1 MARDE
6 FYDAPVNTPVTVLLA
21 DDHPIFRRGL
31 LDVLRSAPT
40 IQVVQDVADGET
52 ALRVIRELQP
62 AVAILDV
69 QMPGLTGLDVAR
81 QLQHE
86 LVATQLVFLT
96 MFNDEETLREA
107 LDLGVRG
114 YVLKDSAAEEIVGC
128 VRTVTQGRHFI
139 SSALSGFLVRRAD
152 DAKHL
157 AEEKGGLTLLTPG
170 ERRILKLV
178 SEARTTKEI
187 ADQLGLSPR
196 TVETHRQ
203 NICYKLELQGVHS
216 LVKFAYD
223 NKSRL

>member
-1 MARDE
+1 M
-6 FYDAPVNTPVTVLLA
+6 LLA

-40 IQVVQDVADGET
+40 IRVVQDVADGSA
-52 ALRVIRELQP
+52 ALQVIREVRP
-62 AVAILDV
+62 DVAVLDV
-69 QMPGLTGLDVAR
+69 QMPGLTGLEVAR

-86 LVATQLVFLT
+86 IVTTRLVFLT

-128 VRTVTQGRHFI
+128 VRTVMQGRHFI
-139 SSALSGFLVRRAD
+139 SPALSGFLVRRSEEA
-152 DAKHL
+152 HQL
-157 AEEKGGLTLLTPG
+157 AEERTGLALLTPG
-170 ERRILKLV
+170 ERRILRLV

-203 NICYKLELQGVHS
+203 NICQKLELQGVHS
-216 LVKFAYD
+216 LVKFAFD

>member
-1 MARDE
+1 M
-6 FYDAPVNTPVTVLLA
+6 NKPVTVLLA

-40 IQVVQDVADGET
+40 IRVVQDVADGT
-52 ALRVIRELQP
+52 AALQVIREAQP
-62 AVAILDV
+62 DVAVLDV

-86 LVATQLVFLT
+86 IVTTRLVFLT

-128 VRTVTQGRHFI
+128 VRTVMQGRHFI
-139 SSALSGFLVRRAD
+139 SPALSGFLVRRAD
-152 DAKHL
+152 EAHQL
-157 AEEKGGLTLLTPG
+157 TEEKTGLALLSTG
-170 ERRILKLV
+170 ERRILKLI

-203 NICYKLELQGVHS
+203 NICQKLDLKGVHS
-216 LVKFAYD
+216 LVKFAFD